1 MYLLPISFWATPWT
15 IARQAPLSMGFS
27 RQGYWSGVPCPPPG
41 DLPDPGIE
49 PMSLPSPA
57 FAGRFFTMS
66 TPWEA
71 LDLLSFTQLSS
82 YLTIINLSIHICN
95 LSSTH
100 TCVYIYIYIYI
111 NHLCVICLIY
121 HHLSII
127 CLIYLPAHHLYI
139 YLGVSHRKESACNVG
154 DLGSVP
160 GLVSSPEKGMATQ
173 SSILA
178 WRIPW
183 TEEPGGLYYMGL
195 HNLATDQ
202 KQE

>member
-1 MYLLPISFWATPWT
+1 MYLSPISFWATPWT
-15 IARQAPLSMGFS
+15 VARQAPLSMGFS
-27 RQGYWSGVPCPPPG
+27 RQEYWSGVTCPPPG

-66 TPWEA
+66 TPWET

-100 TCVYIYIYIYI
+100 TRVYIYISIIY
-111 NHLCVICLIY
+111 VSFV
-121 HHLSII
+121 LSII
-127 CLIYLPAHHLYI
+127 IYPSSVYLPSHHLYI
-139 YLGVSHRKESACNVG
+139 YLGGSHRKESACNVG

-160 GLVSSPEKGMATQ
+160 GLVSSPGEGNGNTVQYSCLENPMDRG
-173 SSILA
+173 A
-178 WRIPW
+178 WWAI
-183 TEEPGGLYYMGL
+183 YYMGL